1 MTHHLETILNIY
13 TQHNIKLSITP
24 KRVKNINFR
33 IKPINEPPFT
43 SLLVVSYPVR
53 MPQNLLIQS
62 LQNRLDWAIDCQQKQ
77 FNKKNLSKKS
87 TYFNDIQTL
96 ENLTLE
102 SEIYFEG
109 EKITVQ
115 NLLEKYL
122 QSIDF
127 TRIDIPKTIVQIY
140 KFWLIQFIASRQ
152 DYWEYK
158 VGKQASKITP
168 YIMKSRWGSCSTH
181 AKTIRLSIWLAQFP
195 PSCTDYVL
203 VHELCH
209 LHHAD
214 HSARFWACVE
224 RVMPDYQTW
233 HKMLKS
239 GLDENLM

>member
-1 MTHHLETILNIY
+1 MQKIIQTY
-13 TQHNIKLSITP
+13 AQQGIKLTIIP

-33 IKPINEPPFT
+33 IKPINEAPFT
-43 SLLVVSYPVR
+43 SLMVVSYPIR
-53 MPQNLLIQS
+53 MPQTLLFQS

-77 FNKKNLSKKS
+77 LNQKNIPKKS
-87 TYFNDIQTL
+87 TYFNDIRAL
-96 ENLTLE
+96 ENITLE
-102 SEIYFEG
+102 SDIYFEG

-122 QSIDF
+122 QSTDF
-127 TRIDIPKTIVQIY
+127 TRIDIPKTIIQIY
-140 KFWLIQFIASRQ
+140 KFWLIQFIVNRQ
-152 DYWEYK
+152 DYWEHK

-168 YIMKSRWGSCSTH
+168 YTMKSRWGSCSTQ
-181 AKTIRLSIWLAQFP
+181 ARTIRLSIWLAQFP
-195 PSCTDYVL
+195 PSCADYVL

-224 RVMPDYQTW
+224 KVMPDYKKW

-239 GLDENLM
+239 GVGDDV